1 MSFLWALKTCK
12 KFFFHSFNLVVIFL
26 VFFCLLIFSSCR
38 HKLLYY
44 LIFDIIQ
51 YLIPEQSS
59 SCSHPSKQVH
69 SEFLQTPLSLQSASL
84 QHPRTKQVYVK
95 AKYRSGNYNNHF
107 HNDWYLPEQSSVV
120 QQLSHSHCPFKL
132 QSPCAL
138 QCWSLAHSNSVV
150 I

>member
-1 MSFLWALKTCK
+1 MAIFCFLL
-12 KFFFHSFNLVVIFL
+12 
-26 VFFCLLIFSSCR
+26 CLLIFITPCSCR
-38 HKLLYY
+38 NKLLK
-44 LIFDIIQ
+44 LFDIIQ
-51 YLIPEQSS
+51 YLIPEQS